1 MNNVGVI
8 FRRTLRDSRRSML
21 GWGIGLALLA
31 FYVTVVYPQIEGLEE
46 LNQLLGNPVFQA
58 IIPDLDEIDYT
69 TPEGFLALE
78 FFSWAPLI
86 LAVFGVMFGLGI
98 VAGEEDRG
106 TLDVLLSTPVP
117 RWRVIVEKFAA
128 LIVVVLLIF
137 AITSVGFL
145 AALAVTPQ
153 LEIPLLQV
161 AGGVVNML
169 PVTLLMAALALCFS
183 TLLRSRGQAGGLT
196 AAIIVASYFLNSLPA
211 MASGDLEKLR
221 YLSFYYYYDALTTL
235 TDGIVWG
242 NFLLLTAIA
251 AVLLGLAIF
260 FFERRDLAV

>member
-1 MNNVGVI
+1 MNNMGVI
-8 FRRTLRDSRRSML
+8 FRRALRDSRRSIL
-21 GWGIGLALLA
+21 GWGLGLALLA
-31 FYVTVVYPQIEGLEE
+31 FYVTVVYPQIEGLDE
-46 LNQLLGNPVFQA
+46 LNQLLENPVFQA
-58 IIPDLDEIDYT
+58 FIPDMEEIDYT
-69 TPEGFLALE
+69 TPGGFLALE

-128 LIVVVLLIF
+128 LIVVVVLIF
-137 AITSVGFL
+137 GLTFVGFL

-153 LEIPLLQV
+153 LEIPLLLV

-169 PVTLLMAALALCFS
+169 PVTLLMAALALCLS
-183 TLLRSRGQAGGLT
+183 TLLRSRGQAGGVT
-196 AAIIVASYFLNSLPA
+196 AAIIVASYFLNSLSA
-211 MASGDLEKLR
+211 MAGGEMEKAR
-221 YLSFYYYYDALTTL
+221 YLSFYYYYDALATL

-242 NFLLLTAIA
+242 NFLLLTAVA
-251 AVLLGLAIF
+251 AALLGLAVF
-260 FFERRDLAV
+260 FFQRRDLLV